1 VAHEGFYYAPDPS
14 SQIACTIGGNIA
26 ENSGGVHCLKY
37 GLTTNN
43 VLGVE
48 IVTIEGEIVRVGGK
62 HLDTDGYDLLGVLT
76 GSEGLLGVVTEVT
89 VRILPKPETAR
100 ALLIGFASSEAAG
113 ATVAAIIGAGIIPAG
128 MEMMDKPAI
137 HAAEAFVNVGYPLD
151 VEALLIVEL
160 DGPAA
165 EVDHLCALVTALAR
179 AQGAV
184 SCRMSSS
191 EPERLAFWAGRKAAF
206 PAVGRISPDYFC
218 MDGTIPRK
226 ALPGV
231 LARLKDFESE
241 FGLRVA
247 NVFHAGD
254 GNLHPLILFDSNQ
267 PGELERAEAF
277 GAAILRLCV
286 QVGGVLT
293 GEHGV
298 GVEKRDLMSEQ
309 FSEGDLAH
317 QQRLKCAFDPAGL
330 LNPGKVFPVLHR
342 CAELGRLHVH
352 QGKLA
357 FPDIPRF

>member
-1 VAHEGFYYAPDPS
+1 M
-14 SQIACTIGGNIA
+14 
-26 ENSGGVHCLKY
+26 HCLKY

-48 IVTIEGEIVRVGGK
+48 LVTIDGQVLRVGGK
-62 HLDTDGYDLLGVLT
+62 HFDAEGYDLLGILT
-76 GSEGLLGVVTEVT
+76 GSEGLLGIVTEVT

-100 ALLIGFASSEAAG
+100 ALLIGFDSNESAG

-128 MEMMDKPAI
+128 MEMMDRPAI
-137 HAAEAFVNVGYPLD
+137 HAAEAFVRVGYPLD

-160 DGPAA
+160 DGPAP
-165 EVDHLCALVTALAR
+165 EVDHLCERVTALAQ

-184 SCRMSSS
+184 SCRMSTS

-226 ALPGV
+226 ALPHV
-231 LARLKDFESE
+231 LARLKDFETE

-277 GAAILRLCV
+277 GAAILKLCV

-293 GEHGV
+293 RRARRRRREARPDDGAVHRERSGASGAAQVRLRSGRVAEPRQGV
-298 GVEKRDLMSEQ
+298 SG
-309 FSEGDLAH
+309 
-317 QQRLKCAFDPAGL
+317 PASMRGAW
-330 LNPGKVFPVLHR
+330 PPAR
-342 CAELGRLHVH
+342 ASR
-352 QGKLA
+352 
-357 FPDIPRF
+357 